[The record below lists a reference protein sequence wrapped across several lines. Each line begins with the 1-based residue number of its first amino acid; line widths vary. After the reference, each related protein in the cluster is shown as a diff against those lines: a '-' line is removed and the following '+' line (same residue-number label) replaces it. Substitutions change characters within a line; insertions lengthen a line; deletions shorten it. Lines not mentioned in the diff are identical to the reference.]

1 MNNNGFY
8 LTVVGISHRT
18 STISEREKY
27 QINRKE
33 IPEALKYFQN
43 KKEVESL
50 IIVAT
55 CNRVEFY
62 LVISN
67 GADPFSIVHDF
78 YSDRKNIHID
88 IKLFYR
94 YSKSDVPKH
103 LFRVVTGLDSMVL
116 GEYQI
121 QGQVKECY
129 SIACSQK
136 SADKILHKLFH
147 GAFRTGK
154 NVRSETRIG
163 SGKQSLSGVAFQVI
177 EKNLNKDELITIVG
191 VNDNTRIIA
200 EKLFKSGYD
209 NLNFINRTGYK
220 AEELADK
227 YLGSTTDFK
236 DLLKVLPKTKC
247 LFTCTGADAD
257 EFIITAEELSE
268 CYSKKKLPSLIVDMA
283 IPRDVEFKNT
293 IDGIEYIDLEVLR
306 NYLVEQQAEI
316 LSDLPKAE
324 KIISDAANV
333 FEVWTE
339 SQNDGNLSYV
349 AEKAE
354 MIRLQLLDETRQRLT
369 ESEYQLLD
377 KFSRSLIHRVNS
389 TFNQAVVIKEL
400 RESKTD

>member
-33 IPEALKYFQN
+33 IPDALKYFQN
-43 KKEVESL
+43 RKEVESV

-55 CNRVEFY
+55 CNRLEFY

-67 GADPFSIVHDF
+67 GSDPFSIVNDF
-78 YSDRKNIHID
+78 YSDKKNIHLD
-88 IKLFYR
+88 IKLFYK
-94 YSKSDVPKH
+94 YSKTDVPKH

-163 SGKQSLSGVAFQVI
+163 SGKQSLSGIAFQVM
-177 EKNLNKDELITIVG
+177 EKNLKKDDLITIVG
-191 VNDNTRIIA
+191 VNDNTKIIA
-200 EKLFKSGYD
+200 EKLSNSGYD
-209 NLNFINRTGYK
+209 NLNFVNRTGYK

-227 YLGSTTDFK
+227 YLGSSTRFD
-236 DLLKVLPKTKC
+236 DLLKVIPKTKC
-247 LFTCTGADAD
+247 LFACTGAD
-257 EFIITAEELSE
+257 EFIVTAEEIADS
-268 CYSKKKLPSLIVDMA
+268 YSKKKLPSLIIDMA
-283 IPRDVEFKNT
+283 IPRDVEFDST
-293 IDGIEYIDLEVLR
+293 IEGINYIDLETLR

-324 KIISDAANV
+324 KIISDAAKI

-339 SQNDGNLSYV
+339 SQNKGNLSYV

-354 MIRLQLLDETRQRLT
+354 MIRLQLLDESRQRLT
-369 ESEYQLLD
+369 ESEFKLLD

-389 TFNQAVVIKEL
+389 TFNQAVVMKEL
-400 RESKTD
+400 QESKTD